1 MLALITVALAAV
13 LAACG
18 GGGSGADPSQVVKQT
33 FAGNKRVD
41 SGKLDLSMTA
51 NLSATGLAATQL
63 GEPIVIK
70 MTGPFQSRGADAL
83 PAMDLVLSATGSG
96 QDFSAGAISTGDKGY
111 VTFQGKPYTVPDSVF
126 TRFKRG
132 FEQQQRQDKSTQN
145 IDLKVDDAVIHQYL
159 GV

>member
-1 MLALITVALAAV
+1 MWGSPSSGAYAQHVLYVDLNQFVPRKLRCRTAARTRRNRRGPLPARTRSIPVLLALITVALAVV

-51 NLSATGLAATQL
+51 NLSATGLAASQL

-96 QDFSAGAISTGDKGY
+96 SDFSAGAISTG
-111 VTFQGKPYTVPDSVF
+111 
-126 TRFKRG
+126 
-132 FEQQQRQDKSTQN
+132 
-145 IDLKVDDAVIHQYL
+145 
-159 GV
+159 